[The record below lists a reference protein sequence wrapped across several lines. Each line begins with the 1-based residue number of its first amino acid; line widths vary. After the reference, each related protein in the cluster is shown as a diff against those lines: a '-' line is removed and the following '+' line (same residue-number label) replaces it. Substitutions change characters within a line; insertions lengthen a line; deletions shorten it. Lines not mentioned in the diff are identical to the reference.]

1 MKIGNRW
8 IACFSSQVCFDSICS
23 VCGATVML
31 RKEAAA
37 VHIPFLQML
46 PFSIHN
52 SINYDKIPNSSG

>member
-37 VHIPFLQML
+37 VHTLSTNATF
-46 PFSIHN
+46 FHS
-52 SINYDKIPNSSG
+52 